1 MSRVI
6 EHAAARQ
13 GQHPGFP
20 RLLGERLCLDFAN
33 TVESPLAEPQEF
45 LTGFGALARWG
56 RHVGLLDEAAV
67 TGLRGA
73 ARFRPGAAEALFAD
87 ALRLRGAVQAVFTA
101 IAAGAEPAAGD
112 VAVIHQAYA
121 QSLIRTRL
129 TLREGR
135 ADWEWAATG
144 GLAAAEMI
152 LWQVARSAVSLLTD
166 GDLARVK
173 ACGCGWLFYDTSRNG
188 SRRWC
193 SMEGCGTEAKM
204 RRYTEKRRA
213 ARA

>member
-1 MSRVI
+1 MSQP
-6 EHAAARQ
+6 AATSSQRQ
-13 GQHPGFP
+13 GLQAGFP

-33 TVESPLAEPQEF
+33 SVESPLTEPQEF
-45 LTGFGALARWG
+45 LTGFGGLARWG
-56 RHVGLLDEAAV
+56 RHVGLLDEAEVMA
-67 TGLRGA
+67 LLGA

-87 ALRLRGAVQAVFTA
+87 ALRLRAAVQAVFAA
-101 IAAGAEPAAGD
+101 IAAGAAPVADEL
-112 VAVIHQAYA
+112 AVIQQAYA
-121 QSLIRTRL
+121 QSLPRTRL

-135 ADWEWAATG
+135 ADWAWAATG
-144 GLAAAEMI
+144 GLAAAEMV
-152 LWQVARSAVSLLTD
+152 LWQVARSAVDLLTGD
-166 GDLARVK
+166 DLARVK
-173 ACGCGWLFYDTSRNG
+173 ACDCCWLFYDTSRNG